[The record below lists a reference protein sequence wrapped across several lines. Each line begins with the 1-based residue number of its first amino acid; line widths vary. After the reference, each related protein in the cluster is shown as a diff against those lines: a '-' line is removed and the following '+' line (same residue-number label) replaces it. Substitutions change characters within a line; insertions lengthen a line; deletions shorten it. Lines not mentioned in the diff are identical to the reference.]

1 MKSLGLKSKYNKTDD
16 AALLQYPHQTAS
28 GRREIRAASDQ
39 SVTRPTSRLQEPR
52 NPERAAIAYGG
63 TEPTLH
69 DSQLTSP
76 SASPHKPAVQDF
88 QEKHQ
93 PSQTSSSRPLSPSNA
108 SEPLYHA
115 SSSPPKEQ
123 GFAVADAEAGRNSKT
138 WTRNRIRIPPRTRY
152 AMLCSDLSMAN

>member
-1 MKSLGLKSKYNKTDD
+1 MMIGLGLKSKYNKTDD

-28 GRREIRAASDQ
+28 GRREIRTASDQ
-39 SVTRPTSRLQEPR
+39 SNSRPASRLQEPR
-52 NPERAAIAYGG
+52 NSERAGSAYGG

-76 SASPHKPAVQDF
+76 SASPHKPSVQDF
-88 QEKHQ
+88 QDRHAPRK
-93 PSQTSSSRPLSPSNA
+93 SSSRPLSPAKS

-115 SSSPPKEQ
+115 SSSPARESS
-123 GFAVADAEAGRNSKT
+123 FESVNAEAGRNSKT

-152 AMLCSDLSMAN
+152 DIL